1 MKLMTITIKAAFL
14 DAPHVTADAIADS
27 LIRDLS
33 DGLYAE
39 VAYTTERTERVVE
52 HPDPDPDSEADVYGP
67 WQETARERLDA
78 DEQMSTYEEKTRR
91 REEVSTSEN
100 CCANVEARA
109 EYAWE
114 VMRHAEE
121 RGHVD
126 DMASVVDVVTNLLHH
141 AEAIG
146 DDGGAVDDLLRV
158 ARTHWEAERHGGE
171 SHGE

>member
-1 MKLMTITIKAAFL
+1 
-14 DAPHVTADAIADS
+14 
-27 LIRDLS
+27 
-33 DGLYAE
+33 
-39 VAYTTERTERVVE
+39 
-52 HPDPDPDSEADVYGP
+52 
-67 WQETARERLDA
+67 
-78 DEQMSTYEEKTRR
+78 MSTYEEKTRR

-126 DMASVVDVVTNLLHH
+126 DMGSVVDVVTNLLHH

-146 DDGGAVDDLLRV
+146 GRRWSGGRSP
-158 ARTHWEAERHGGE
+158 ARGEDALGKPRRHGGE